1 MHISYEYE
9 TSITYVEIDNSSS
22 RSSLASIDQRISAL
36 RQEEASILRVC
47 SQLAQFVKQNS
58 LTPYNDDI
66 LEYIR
71 YYIREEEMKRTAG
84 ANNEAVIQGLQNM
97 IEEYKSEQKLYD
109 DNPRLETASNFTHN
123 TCEPEEIFVLVAQ
136 LYKLPINGRSIQQQ
150 IERLKEKQLQ
160 VNEKKEHFVKI
171 PFNAN
176 SSTIMR
182 KLKTIYSC
190 LKIMLID

>member
-9 TSITYVEIDNSSS
+9 TSITYIEIDTSSS
-22 RSSLASIDQRISAL
+22 RSSLASIDRRISAL
-36 RQEEASILRVC
+36 RQEEASILQVC
-47 SQLAQFVKQNS
+47 SQLSQFVKQNS

-84 ANNEAVIQGLQNM
+84 AKNEAVIQGLQNM
-97 IEEYKSEQKLYD
+97 IEEYKSEQKLY
-109 DNPRLETASNFTHN
+109 NNTPRLKTASNFTN
-123 TCEPEEIFVLVAQ
+123 NACQSEGIFGLVAQ
-136 LYKLPINGRSIQQQ
+136 LYNLPINGRSIQQQ
-150 IERLKEKQLQ
+150 IERLKEKQSQ

-182 KLKTIYSC
+182 KLKTI
-190 LKIMLID
+190 IV